1 MPALSLPAR
10 TAPWLFLL
18 ALLMSAPAWA
28 REPMAL
34 APGVWWLRGDFVP
47 GQQPDGNSVIFE
59 GRDGLVVVDSGRHA
73 AHSDRLLEFARKQ
86 RQTITAL
93 INTHWHLDH
102 VGGNPRL
109 RAAHPGLTV
118 YASNAI
124 DAALGGFLSR
134 SREQLATTLVRE
146 SDPSQQA
153 AMRDEIARID
163 AGPALRPDAVV
174 ERAQAVVLAGRPVR
188 LGLERGAATAGDVW
202 VFDPATKT
210 LVAGD
215 LVTLP
220 TPFFDTA
227 CPARWQATFAHL
239 EAIPFERLVPGHG
252 APLTRTGFLRY
263 RDAFDRLLACAA
275 TDAAPTTCV
284 ATWRNAA
291 GPLLAS
297 QPDALVSGLI
307 EYYVTQRLRGPGAES
322 DCDSRSTDVSRGG

>member
-10 TAPWLFLL
+10 TAPWLLL
-18 ALLMSAPAWA
+18 LLLVSAPACA
-28 REPMAL
+28 RAPMAL

-47 GQQPDGNSVIFE
+47 GQQPDGNSVIFQ

-73 AHSDRLLEFARKQ
+73 PHSDGLLDFARTQ
-86 RQTITAL
+86 RQPITAL

-109 RAAHPGLTV
+109 RSAHPGLTV

-124 DAALGGFLSR
+124 DAALNGFLAR
-134 SREQLATTLVRE
+134 SREQLATMLARD

-153 AMRDEIARID
+153 AMREEIARID
-163 AGPALRPDAVV
+163 AGPALRPDLVV
-174 ERAQAVVLAGRPVR
+174 ERAQDFVLAGRPLQ

-202 VFDPATKT
+202 IFDPATRT
-210 LVAGD
+210 LVVGD

-220 TPFFDTA
+220 VPFLDTA

-252 APLTRTGFLRY
+252 VPLSRAGFERY
-263 RDAFDRLLACAA
+263 RIAFDRLLACGA
-275 TDAAPTTCV
+275 TDASPASCV

-291 GPLLAS
+291 GPLLAG
-297 QPDALVSGLI
+297 QPDALVRGLI
-307 EYYVTQRLRGPGAES
+307 EYYVTQRLRGPGAQS
-322 DCDSRSTDVSRGG
+322 DCDSPAMDGSRGG